1 MPAEPGRASGSPR
14 AKVQPSPNAR
24 NRLDYDWQAAAGAL
38 GSEFSVRSHE
48 SAFAGREW
56 SSMQELTAATHV
68 RARDRKA
75 WNCSFCQAPVEEELA
90 LKLPKSERGV
100 WRESAGWF
108 CSTRC
113 LTCVQALAALH
124 PSPLASHEFREARG
138 ALIDRLLALWRSG
151 AGPDP
156 ALVLEATRR
165 VASRAGEAA

>member
-1 MPAEPGRASGSPR
+1 
-14 AKVQPSPNAR
+14 
-24 NRLDYDWQAAAGAL
+24 
-38 GSEFSVRSHE
+38 
-48 SAFAGREW
+48 
-56 SSMQELTAATHV
+56 MQKEAAATHV
-68 RARDRKA
+68 KARDRKA
-75 WNCSFCQAPVEEELA
+75 WNCSFCQTPVVDELA

-138 ALIDRLLALWRSG
+138 ALTDRLLAVWRTG

-156 ALVLEATRR
+156 ALVLEAARR
-165 VASRAGEAA
+165 VASRAGDAA